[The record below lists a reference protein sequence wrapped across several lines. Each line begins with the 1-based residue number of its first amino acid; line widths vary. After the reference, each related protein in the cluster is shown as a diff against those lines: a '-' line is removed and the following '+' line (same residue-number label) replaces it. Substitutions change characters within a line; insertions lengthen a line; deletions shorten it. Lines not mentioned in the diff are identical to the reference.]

1 MRNKFQYADKRID
14 HRTTMF
20 KNFKFTTP
28 ITFEFTP
35 DKESNQVNMFEK
47 YKTIFIDMKNIDPNI
62 EVITIL
68 EHISNTKEN
77 SHLEFN
83 ILKTYIHKFTQTTS
97 SRSIY
102 IARLNNR

>member
-1 MRNKFQYADKRID
+1 MRNKFQYADKKID

-47 YKTIFIDMKNIDPNI
+47 YKTIFIEMKNIDPNI
-62 EVITIL
+62 EVIT
-68 EHISNTKEN
+68 NTG
-77 SHLEFN
+77 
-83 ILKTYIHKFTQTTS
+83 TYFKHKKKLPS
-97 SRSIY
+97 GI
-102 IARLNNR
+102 